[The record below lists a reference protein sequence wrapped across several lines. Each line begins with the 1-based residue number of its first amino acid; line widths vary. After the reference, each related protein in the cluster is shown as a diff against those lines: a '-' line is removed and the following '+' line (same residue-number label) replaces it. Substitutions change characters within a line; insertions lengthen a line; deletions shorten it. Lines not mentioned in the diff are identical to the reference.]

1 MQRRQRQPC
10 KMEVVDGGG
19 GDQGK
24 GGDGDRHEGS
34 SDGGGEGDLGETR
47 EGRRPRPQSK
57 VLILNLTPSKGENV
71 FLRFLNGGLRCAA
84 TRMDIG

>member
-24 GGDGDRHEGS
+24 GGAGDRHEGS
-34 SDGGGEGDLGETR
+34 SDGGGEGETR
-47 EGRRPRPQSK
+47 EGGRPRPQSK
-57 VLILNLTPSKGENV
+57 VLILNLTPLPP
-71 FLRFLNGGLRCAA
+71 LRA
-84 TRMDIG
+84 TTSFSGF